1 MSICQRDLKEDKAE
15 RDLETEMDKG
25 RNKKKRKLMK
35 VKSNDLEVESD
46 QVAKREM
53 ANSKIIKIL
62 ET

>member
-15 RDLETEMDKG
+15 RDLEKEMDKG